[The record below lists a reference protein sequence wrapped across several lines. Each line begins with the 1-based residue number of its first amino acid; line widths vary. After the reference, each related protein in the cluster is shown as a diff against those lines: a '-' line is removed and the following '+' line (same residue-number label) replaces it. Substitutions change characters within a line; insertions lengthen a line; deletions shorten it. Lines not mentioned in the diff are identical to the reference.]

1 MQADVATTVKDTPQ
15 TIVTMDPDVQRVLEF
30 MGRGMEANKLVSVAA
45 AVAKLS
51 PMLWGRYDQVVVTPL
66 TLSWTVTKAGA

>member
-45 AVAKLS
+45 AVAKLA
-51 PMLWGRYDQVVVTPL
+51 PIVWGRYDQVEVTPL